1 MRVQKL
7 VILCMLFF
15 LGHSC
20 AVFSQVADSVGSTKS
35 FAISGFALKNGD
47 FSKTMFL
54 SLNYRQL
61 TKRKWLGVYASG
73 NYHQYDVLNSFRSIT
88 ANHTLEFGVFVPLR
102 LKKFECSLYTGLAYH
117 NQVHSSIFRVIKYQ
131 GLAVAPSVEVS
142 YHIKKMA
149 FGLVAGT
156 TFGRGPT
163 HSYFPDGTEK
173 KEILFGGFPKLGV
186 VVRYSIF

>member
-1 MRVQKL
+1 
-7 VILCMLFF
+7 MLKMISIVMFCTICF
-15 LGHSC
+15 P
-20 AVFSQVADSVGSTKS
+20 AKSQSDSSDVRDRS

-61 TKRKWLGVYASG
+61 TKIKWLGVYASG
-73 NYHQYDVLNSFRSIT
+73 NYYQHDVLNSFRSIT

-142 YHIKKMA
+142 CHIKKMA

-156 TFGRGPT
+156 TFGRGPVKT
-163 HSYFPDGTEK
+163 YFSNGTEK

-186 VVRYSIF
+186 VVRYSIN